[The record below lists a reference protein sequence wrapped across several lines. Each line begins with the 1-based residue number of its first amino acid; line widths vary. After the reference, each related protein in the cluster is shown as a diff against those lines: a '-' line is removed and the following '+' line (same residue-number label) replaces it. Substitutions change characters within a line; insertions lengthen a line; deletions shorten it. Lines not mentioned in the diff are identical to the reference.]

1 MARKV
6 TLQPKI

>member
-1 MARKV
+1 MVRKV